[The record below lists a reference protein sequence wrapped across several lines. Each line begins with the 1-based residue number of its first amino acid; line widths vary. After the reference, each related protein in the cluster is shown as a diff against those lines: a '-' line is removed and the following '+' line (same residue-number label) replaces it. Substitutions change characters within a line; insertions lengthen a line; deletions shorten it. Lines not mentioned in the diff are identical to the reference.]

1 MKITKV
7 SAVPVAVPL
16 EESLRWG
23 AMSVS
28 SKGGILVR
36 VETDAGLEGIGE
48 AGFSSEYFSTVGPV
62 VNDQLA
68 PLLVGE
74 DPLDATA
81 LWQRMFDATHMWGR
95 RGVETYALSGV
106 DIALWDLLGKIAG
119 LPLYR
124 LLGAAKD
131 RAPVYFAPSLKPIDE
146 IVEESLDAVGR
157 GFRAVKLRVGADLRA
172 GRELVARVRVAVG
185 DDVEL
190 MVDANMAYDRR
201 TAHRAALE
209 FQALGVSWLEEPIM
223 SRSLSQYVSE
233 HAWLA
238 ERVDLRLAGGESL
251 FTRFEFGEL
260 LARRPFD
267 VLQPDCTSVGGI
279 SEAKRVADM
288 ASAWNLTCVPHIACS
303 SGTGI
308 GLAAGLHLVLA
319 CTNAPLVEY
328 DPYGGPGWE
337 GLLVDPPQVENGF
350 LAAPDRPGLGVELDP
365 QALERFT
372 LRLDPQPA

>member
-1 MKITKV
+1 MKITSV

-16 EESLRWG
+16 EGALRWG
-23 AMSVS
+23 AMTVS

-36 VETDAGLEGIGE
+36 IQTDSGLEGIGE

-62 VNDQLA
+62 VNERLA
-68 PLLVGE
+68 PLLIGE
-74 DPLDATA
+74 DPLDAA
-81 LWQRMFDATHMWGR
+81 RLWQRMFDATHMWGR

-106 DIALWDLLGKIAG
+106 DIALWDLIGKVAN

-124 LLGAAKD
+124 LLGAAKT
-131 RAPVYFAPSLKPIDE
+131 RVPAYFAPSLKPIDA
-146 IVEESLDAVGR
+146 IVEESREAVDR
-157 GFRAVKLRVGADLRA
+157 GFRAIKLRVDGDVRA
-172 GRELVARVRVAVG
+172 GRDLVARVRDAVG

-201 TAHRAALE
+201 TALRAARE
-209 FQALGVSWLEEPIM
+209 FQALGVHWLEEPIM
-223 SRSLSQYVSE
+223 SRSLSQYVDE

-251 FTRFEFGEL
+251 FTRFEFDEL
-260 LARRPFD
+260 LTRRPFD

-308 GLAAGLHLVLA
+308 GLAAGLHLILA
-319 CTNAPLVEY
+319 CTNAPLIEY
-328 DPYGGPGWE
+328 DPYGGAGWE
-337 GLLVDPPQVENGF
+337 GLLVEPPALRDGFVE
-350 LAAPDRPGLGVELDP
+350 APTGPGLGIELDP
-365 QALERFT
+365 EALERFT
-372 LRLDPQPA
+372 QDLSPQPA